1 MMKSVSPWT
10 LIIILS
16 AIVAV
21 LVMLVPSDG
30 QLRVVFVLWFLLACP
45 GMMLVRFVHL
55 GELLLEWVAA
65 IALSLATDTFV
76 AGLLLYSG
84 RWSTSSAF
92 AILLAITTVG
102 VLLQELNAIRIQRRK
117 SA

>member
-10 LIIILS
+10 LTIILS
-16 AIVAV
+16 AVVAV
-21 LVMLVPSDG
+21 LVMLVPGDG
-30 QLRVVFVLWFLLACP
+30 QLRVVFVLWFLLVCP
-45 GMMLVRFVHL
+45 GMMLVRFIHL
-55 GELLLEWVAA
+55 GEPLLEWVVA
-65 IALSLATDTFV
+65 IALSFAIDTFV
-76 AGLLLYSG
+76 AGVLLYSG

-92 AILLAITTVG
+92 AILVAITTGG